1 MSTQPLTTP
10 LVSVVIPSFNHAP
23 YIREAIHSVIGQS
36 LARWELVV
44 VDDGSTDDSL
54 EIVRTLAAS
63 DGRIR
68 VFAQANAGAHAAIN
82 RGLSVCCGQYLTIL
96 NSDDRFHPERLA
108 RLVEAAGPAEDVLLA
123 TTVRAIGS
131 NGAAVENTHPWPAFY
146 QRLLR
151 GYRAEGLAR
160 SLMLGNFTVSTSNFF
175 FSRKLWERV
184 GGFRSLRY
192 NHDWDFLIRAVYDM
206 PENFVFLDGEPLL
219 DYRLHQHNT
228 INQNTLKARLEMQ
241 GLHRSI
247 SRRTSPDTAYLVRA
261 VRTNQRSIRR
271 ESLERQLGPHRQ
283 LLADLHRSHDTL
295 KASNSDLAR
304 AHNQLLSEHAQL
316 LQTLKRLE
324 HALFELTK
332 WPRWARTG
340 AYAVHHAAAPD
351 RVLAQNRYYRLGR
364 AIARPVLF
372 ARVLLL
378 RALKLL
384 NFRDS
389 P

>member
-23 YIREAIHSVIGQS
+23 YIGEAIHSVVGQS
-36 LARWELVV
+36 LTRWELVV
-44 VDDGSTDDSL
+44 VDDGSTDGSL
-54 EIVRTLAAS
+54 EIIRALAAS

-68 VFAQANAGAHAAIN
+68 VFSQANAGAHAAIN
-82 RGLSVCCGQYLTIL
+82 RGLAVCCGQYLTVL

-108 RLVEAAGPAEDVLLA
+108 RLVKAAGPDTDVLLA
-123 TTVRAIGS
+123 TVVRAIDS
-131 NGAAVENTHPWPAFY
+131 TGAAVENAHPWPAFY

-151 GYRAEGLAR
+151 TYQTEGLAR
-160 SLMLGNFTVSTSNFF
+160 SLMLGNFTISTSNFF
-175 FSRKLWERV
+175 FSRTLWERV

-192 NHDWDFLIRAVYDM
+192 NHDWEFLIRAIYDT
-206 PENFVFLDGEPLL
+206 PEKFIFLDGEPLL

-261 VRTNQRSIRR
+261 VRINQRSIRR

-283 LLADLHRSHDTL
+283 LLADLRRSHDIL
-295 KASNSDLAR
+295 QASNADLVCS
-304 AHNQLLSEHAQL
+304 HNQLLSEHAQL
-316 LQTLKRLE
+316 LDTLKRLE
-324 HALFELTK
+324 HAVLELTK

-340 AYAVHHAAAPD
+340 AFAVHHAAAPD

-364 AIARPVLF
+364 AIATPALL

-378 RALKLL
+378 RALKLF